1 MPNAKVGKHG
11 EIVIKKRLRKKYGIE
26 PGQVIIEFDTGD
38 HIAIIPLSLDPMKS
52 LNGKYSW
59 EKSLQNIKSN
69 LDDLSFEEFIPR

>member
-26 PGQVIIEFDTGD
+26 PGQDIIEFDAGD
-38 HIAIIPLSLDPMKS
+38 HIAIIPLSSDPMNS

-59 EKSLQNIKSN
+59 EKSLQNIKGN
-69 LDDLSFEEFIPR
+69 LEELSFEEFIPR